1 LSLRADSA
9 VEAIGGGRYRAEIS
23 RDWSG
28 PRAPHGGYLAAL
40 MLRAVIA
47 ETADPARPPRSFTI
61 HFPAAPA
68 PGPCEVH
75 VTRERVG
82 RSLMTLSAR
91 LVQGERACALA
102 LAACSPSWPGTDVD
116 ELRPPPSPP
125 ADVRPPIAFA
135 PGKVPDFWRHIDGIP
150 TLGREP
156 SADGRVEAG
165 GWIRSRHIEELD
177 APAAAFLL
185 DAWWPPMF
193 SRLDEPRPLPTI
205 DLTIHFRRP
214 LPDPEM
220 PPGEYALAAFRTGL
234 SHDGFFEED
243 GELWSHDGRLLAQ
256 SRQLALLLPPSGA
269 ARASA

>member
-9 VEAIGGGRYRAEIS
+9 VEAVGGGRYRAAIS
-23 RDWSG
+23 QEWSG
-28 PRAPHGGYLAAL
+28 PRAPHGGYVAAL
-40 MLRAVIA
+40 VLRAVIA
-47 ETADPARPPRSFTI
+47 ETDEPGRPPRSFTI

-68 PGPCEVH
+68 PGPCEVR

-91 LVQGERACALA
+91 LVQGDRVCALA
-102 LAACSPSWPGTDVD
+102 LAACSPPWPGTDVD

-125 ADVRPPIAFA
+125 ADVRPPIEFA

-150 TLGREP
+150 TLGRTP
-156 SADGRVEAG
+156 SMDGRVEAG

-214 LPDPEM
+214 LPDPRM

-234 SHDGFFEED
+234 SFDGFFEED
-243 GELWSHDGRLLAQ
+243 GELWSRDGRLLAQ